1 MGGGAA
7 RPVGEVCLPLCARY
21 VPSVSKIRSLRASAA
36 AAVLSAL
43 LLVVA
48 GCAAAPESAPSGA
61 GGYTVTHAMGE
72 TRLPSRP
79 SRVVVLDSPHLDALV
94 ALGIVPVGASESSVG
109 AGFPPYLA
117 DRLTSTRPTGVINDP
132 DLEAVASLRPD
143 LIIGSATRH
152 TPLHAQLARIAP
164 TVFSVGSGT
173 DWTEQAR
180 VTAAA
185 VQRTGEMEELL
196 DRWRLRAEQV
206 GREVGAPGR
215 TASIVRFQPES
226 FRLYGPRSFSGSV
239 LTAMGFDLGDRA
251 WNEYSMLQVGP
262 EMASE
267 IDGDV
272 VFFTDR
278 AGDPSAGA
286 RGAVSRLWGT
296 AAAVRA
302 GRVHE
307 VEDETWM
314 VGIGVLGADR
324 IVDDVRQRL
333 APGPPS

>member
-1 MGGGAA
+1 M
-7 RPVGEVCLPLCARY
+7 P
-21 VPSVSKIRSLRASAA
+21 KIRTVTAA
-36 AAVLSAL
+36 ATAAVLAAL

-48 GCAAAPESAPSGA
+48 GCAAAPEPAPSA
-61 GGYTVTHAMGE
+61 EGGYTVTHAMGE
-72 TRLPSRP
+72 TRLTAPP

-94 ALGIVPVGASESSVG
+94 ALGVVPVGASESAAG

-117 DRLTSTRPTGVINDP
+117 DRLTGTRPVGSISEP
-132 DLEAVASLRPD
+132 DLEAVAALQPD
-143 LIIGSATRH
+143 LIIGSAVRH
-152 TPLHAQLARIAP
+152 TPLHTQLARIAP

-180 VTAAA
+180 ITAAA
-185 VQRTGEMEELL
+185 VQRTGQMEDLL

-206 GREVGAPGR
+206 GEEVGASGR
-215 TASIVRFQPES
+215 TASIVRFRPEA
-226 FRLYGPRSFSGSV
+226 FRLYGPDSFSGSV
-239 LTAMGFDLGDRA
+239 LTTMGFDLGDRA
-251 WNEYSMLQVGP
+251 WDEYSMREVGP
-262 EMASE
+262 ELASE

-278 AGDPSAGA
+278 AGDPTAGA
-286 RGAVSRLWGT
+286 RGAVTRLWGD
-296 AAAVRA
+296 APAVRA

-324 IVDDVRQRL
+324 IVDDVRARL
-333 APGPPS
+333 TG

>member
-1 MGGGAA
+1 M
-7 RPVGEVCLPLCARY
+7 
-21 VPSVSKIRSLRASAA
+21 
-36 AAVLSAL
+36 
-43 LLVVA
+43 
-48 GCAAAPESAPSGA
+48 
-61 GGYTVTHAMGE
+61 
-72 TRLPSRP
+72 
-79 SRVVVLDSPHLDALV
+79 
-94 ALGIVPVGASESSVG
+94 
-109 AGFPPYLA
+109 FPPY
-117 DRLTSTRPTGVINDP
+117 R
-132 DLEAVASLRPD
+132 
-143 LIIGSATRH
+143 
-152 TPLHAQLARIAP
+152 
-164 TVFSVGSGT
+164 T

-215 TASIVRFQPES
+215 TASIVRFQPDS

-239 LTAMGFDLGDRA
+239 LTAVGLDLGERA

-296 AAAVRA
+296 AAVRA